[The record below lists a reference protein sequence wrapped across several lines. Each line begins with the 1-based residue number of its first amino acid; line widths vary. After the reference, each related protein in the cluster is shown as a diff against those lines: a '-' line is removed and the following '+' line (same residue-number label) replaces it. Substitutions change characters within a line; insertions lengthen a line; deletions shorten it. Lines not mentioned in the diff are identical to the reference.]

1 MSHFAGAFVDGG
13 CVGLILIL
21 ILILIGID
29 GGCVSHFAQAFPYV
43 ARVDVE
49 ARRRFA
55 HGFQSLQ

>member
-1 MSHFAGAFVDGG
+1 MIVGVGAL
-13 CVGLILIL
+13 VGFF
-21 ILILIGID
+21 GID
-29 GGCVSHFAQAFPYV
+29 GGAVGAGAGQKTAPDFAQAFPYV